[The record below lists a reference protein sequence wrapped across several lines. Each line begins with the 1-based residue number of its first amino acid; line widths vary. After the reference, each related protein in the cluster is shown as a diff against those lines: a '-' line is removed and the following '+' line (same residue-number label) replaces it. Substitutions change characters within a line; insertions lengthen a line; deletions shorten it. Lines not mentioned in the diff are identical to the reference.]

1 MEAFQGVVGGMTMR
15 THSQFLRPCLTAM
28 VSLSHCLN
36 TVSPR
41 SCGGNAFTRRT
52 SCSGKHAN
60 STFWDAKKLHPSLCT
75 RKSLQGKKHIV
86 PSFKVLA
93 SQYESVLPLPRDEE
107 VASLEHLLEAPSADQ
122 SELPATPREQGAK
135 RVEAII
141 ERVIFD
147 CRFLALMAVMGSLAG
162 SILCF
167 FKGSFFVV
175 ESFKEYFQAAWQGLG
190 TSQVVFLLVEA
201 VDVYLMGTVMLIF
214 GMGLYE
220 LFVSSLEVA
229 DGIRT
234 PLRGSNMFG
243 LFHLMER
250 PKWLE
255 IRSLAELKTKLGHV
269 IVMILLVGMFEKS
282 KKVPIYTVPDLLCL
296 SASILLSSGSLFL
309 LSKLHTNNLNEE

>member
-1 MEAFQGVVGGMTMR
+1 MEAFQGVVGGMKMR

-36 TVSPR
+36 TVSSR

-52 SCSGKHAN
+52 SCSGKYAD

-167 FKGSFFVV
+167 FKVKSHVSIWMEINLHLTKGNIFFC
-175 ESFKEYFQAAWQGLG
+175 GLVRG
-190 TSQVVFLLVEA
+190 TSS
-201 VDVYLMGTVMLIF
+201 DKCKLINT
-214 GMGLYE
+214 E
-220 LFVSSLEVA
+220 
-229 DGIRT
+229 
-234 PLRGSNMFG
+234 
-243 LFHLMER
+243 
-250 PKWLE
+250 
-255 IRSLAELKTKLGHV
+255 
-269 IVMILLVGMFEKS
+269 
-282 KKVPIYTVPDLLCL
+282 TVPCQWAYLWTQIL
-296 SASILLSSGSLFL
+296 SPVAR
-309 LSKLHTNNLNEE
+309 HDT